1 MKVCELTRLNDFIRN
16 YELIGQDDFIKIF
29 EVLRL
34 DNFFRNY
41 EVVKV
46 YDFMKCYGLREKN

>member
-16 YELIGQDDFIKIF
+16 YELIGQDDFTKFF
-29 EVLRL
+29 EPIIL
-34 DNFFRNY
+34 DDSFRNY

-46 YDFMKCYGLREKN
+46 YGFIKSYGLREKN